1 MSLVGDIAGA
11 FGAEKAEDAQFAASQ
26 AALAEQMRA
35 RKAAIGQYQPYA
47 DFGAGGMGTLSR
59 LYGLDGQPADMSA
72 FTASPGYQ
80 YRLQQGQDA
89 IESGAA
95 ARGGL
100 YSGATAKA
108 LSNYGQQS
116 ASQEFDNYV
125 NRLFGVTGV
134 GQQAATGIANAELGV
149 ANNIGNIQNNIGQN
163 QANAIGQ
170 QFDAWG
176 SIADQGIAAA
186 MGGMNGGAG
195 AGMTAPAG
203 SAGGFNYGKAASM
216 FFGG

>member
-1 MSLVGDIAGA
+1 MSVVGDIAGA
-11 FGAEKAEDAQFAASQ
+11 FGAEKGEDAQFAASQ
-26 AALAEQMRA
+26 AALAEQKRA
-35 RKAAIGQYQPYA
+35 RKAAIGEYRPYA
-47 DFGAGGMGTLSR
+47 DFGAGGMGLLSR
-59 LYGLDGQPADMSA
+59 LYGLDGQPADISA

-108 LSNYGQQS
+108 LSDYGQQS

-125 NRLFGVTGV
+125 NRLFGVTSV
-134 GQQAATGIANAELGV
+134 GQQASTGIANAELGQ
-149 ANNIGNIQNNIGQN
+149 AANIGNIHQNIGMN
-163 QANAIGQ
+163 QANNIYSQAN
-170 QFDAWG
+170 AYG
-176 SIADQGIAAA
+176 SMADSLF
-186 MGGMNGGAG
+186 GAG
-195 AGMTAPAG
+195 QEGAKGKDG
-203 SAGGFNYGKAASM
+203 EGGGGFDLGKAAMM

>member
-1 MSLVGDIAGA
+1 MSILGDIGA
-11 FGAEKAEDAQFAASQ
+11 AIGAEKSEDAQFAASQ
-26 AALAEQMRA
+26 QQMLAQQQAAKKATAEYR
-35 RKAAIGQYQPYA
+35 PYA
-47 DFGAGGMGTLSR
+47 DFGAGGMDILSR
-59 LYGLDGQPADMSA
+59 LYGLNGQPADMSA

-80 YRLQQGQDA
+80 YRMQQGQDA

-108 LSNYGQQS
+108 LSDFGQQS

-134 GQQAATGIANAELGV
+134 GQNAATGIANAQ
-149 ANNIGNIQNNIGQN
+149 IGKGNALSSIYGNIGQN
-163 QANAIGQ
+163 QANAIGDQ
-170 QFDAWG
+170 WEAWG
-176 SIADQGIAAA
+176 SIGDQGVAAL
-186 MGGMNGGAG
+186 MGGFGGMPGGAAGGAG
-195 AGMTAPAG
+195 A
-203 SAGGFNYGKAASM
+203 AGGFDMGKAASM